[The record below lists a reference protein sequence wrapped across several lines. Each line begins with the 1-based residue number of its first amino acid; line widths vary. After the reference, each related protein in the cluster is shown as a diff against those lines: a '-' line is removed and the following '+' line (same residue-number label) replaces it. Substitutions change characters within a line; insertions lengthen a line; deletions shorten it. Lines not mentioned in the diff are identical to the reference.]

1 MSNELELS
9 QPFYSLP
16 WIEAF
21 ALNLVVA
28 IAILVVGW
36 WLSNVAGNTV
46 RKAAHRSTHI
56 DPTIVPIAQSV
67 VVWTIRIFVL
77 IAVLARFGVQTA
89 SIIAILGA
97 AGLAVGLALQNTLQ
111 NIAAG
116 VMLLMLRPVRAGEFV
131 SIAGKGDGT
140 VQEIGLFLTRFV
152 QVDGVHFTLPNS
164 AVWGSAI
171 VNYSRNKTRRL
182 DIEVAV
188 RYGDDFD
195 LAQKT
200 LQELLD
206 GHELVLKD
214 PAPIVVMTSYQDDH
228 AILTMRCWI
237 ETSNFWNVRFEL
249 YKATLSRLAEAGIKE
264 PFPVRELVNQNE
276 EQKAA

>member
-1 MSNELELS
+1 MSQELELS

-16 WIEAF
+16 WVEAF
-21 ALNLVVA
+21 AMNLVLA
-28 IAILVVGW
+28 IVILVVGW
-36 WLSNVAGNTV
+36 WISNAAGSAI
-46 RKAAHRSTHI
+46 RKAAHRSTRI
-56 DPTIVPIAQSV
+56 DPTIVPIAQTV

-131 SIAGKGDGT
+131 SIVGKGDGT

-152 QVDGVHFTLPNS
+152 QVDGIHFTLPNS
-164 AVWGSAI
+164 SVWGSTI
-171 VNYSRNKTRRL
+171 INYSRNKTRRL
-182 DIEVAV
+182 NIEVAV
-188 RYGDDFD
+188 RYGDDFE
-195 LAQKT
+195 LAQRT

-214 PAPIVVMTSYQDDH
+214 PKPIVVMTSYEDDN

-237 ETSNFWNVRFEL
+237 ETAHFWNVRFEL
-249 YKATLSRLAEAGIKE
+249 LQVALVRLAEAGIKD
-264 PFPVRELVNQNE
+264 PFPVRELVNQDE
-276 EQKAA
+276 DKKAA

>member
-16 WIEAF
+16 WIETF
-21 ALNLVVA
+21 ALNLVFA
-28 IAILVVGW
+28 IIILMVGW
-36 WLSNVAGNTV
+36 WFSNVAGSAI

-67 VVWTIRIFVL
+67 LVWTIRIFVL

-89 SIIAILGA
+89 SIIALLGA

-116 VMLLMLRPVRAGEFV
+116 VMLLMLRPIRAGEYV
-131 SIAGKGDGT
+131 AIAGKGDGT

-164 AVWGSAI
+164 AVWGSTI

-206 GHELVLKD
+206 DHELVLKE
-214 PAPIVVMTSYQDDH
+214 PAPIVVMTSYQDDN

-237 ETSNFWNVRFEL
+237 ETSNFWSVRFEL
-249 YKATLSRLAEAGIKE
+249 YKITLSRLAEVGIKD
-264 PFPVRELVNQNE
+264 PFPVRELINQDE
-276 EQKAA
+276 DQKAA